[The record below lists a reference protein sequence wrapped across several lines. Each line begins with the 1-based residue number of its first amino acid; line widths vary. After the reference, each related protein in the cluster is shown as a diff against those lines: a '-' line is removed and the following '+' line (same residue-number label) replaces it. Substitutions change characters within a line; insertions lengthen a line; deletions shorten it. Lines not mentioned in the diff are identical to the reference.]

1 MGIVVR
7 YDERSE
13 SNGRAYKRWRGCER
27 KSHNRTDAPSLRAP
41 NKPQLFYRHWHSEEA
56 RKRIVEAYSK
66 FNALTLLIDAGAYV
80 NAKDNADR
88 TPLHYAAKRG
98 DYPGAKALLDA
109 GADTAAT
116 DKNGRTPADYAAA
129 QGYDDLVELLR

>member
-1 MGIVVR
+1 MSGTKVMSALINSGADVNAKAITGLTPLH
-7 YDERSE
+7 Y
-13 SNGRAYKRWRGCER
+13 AL
-27 KSHNRTDAPSLRAP
+27 RTNP
-41 NKPQLFYRHWHSEEA
+41 NFFYRHWHSEEE
-56 RKRIVEAYSK
+56 RNRIVEAYSK
-66 FNALTLLIDAGAYV
+66 FNALTLLIDASADV
-80 NAKDNADR
+80 STKDNALR

-129 QGYDDLVELLR
+129 QGYDDLAELLR